1 MKSSE
6 SRSQI
11 VFLEVIEKDLS
22 EANSKS
28 IKALA
33 VAIWY
38 ENFVPDVANIY
49 EHQQVT
55 RAGYLLELL
64 SAFHC
69 VTPVVRQSLKE
80 KIKFLEVRASEKIQL
95 SPISHV
101 VSNNRTLIDPL
112 AQRWHLSDSFRV
124 HIQSLLPYQTRHY
137 KNYRDN

>member
-22 EANSKS
+22 EANSES

-33 VAIWY
+33 LAIWY
-38 ENFVPDVANIY
+38 ENFVPEVASICDL
-49 EHQQVT
+49 QQVT
-55 RAGYLLELL
+55 RAGYLLERLA
-64 SAFHC
+64 AFHC

-80 KIKFLEVRASEKIQL
+80 KIKFLEVIASEEMQL
-95 SPISHV
+95 LPLSYV
-101 VSNNRTLIDPL
+101 VNNNRTLIDPL
-112 AQRWHLSDSFRV
+112 ARRWHLSDSFRV

-137 KNYRDN
+137 KYNRDN

>member
-22 EANSKS
+22 EANSES

-33 VAIWY
+33 LAIWY
-38 ENFVPDVANIY
+38 ENFVPEVASICDL
-49 EHQQVT
+49 QQVT
-55 RAGYLLELL
+55 RAGYLLERLA
-64 SAFHC
+64 AFHC

-80 KIKFLEVRASEKIQL
+80 KIKFLEVIASEEMQL
-95 SPISHV
+95 LPLSYV
-101 VSNNRTLIDPL
+101 VNNNRTLIDPL
-112 AQRWHLSDSFRV
+112 SQRWHLSDSFRV

-137 KNYRDN
+137 KYNRDN

>member
-22 EANSKS
+22 EANSES

-33 VAIWY
+33 LAIWY
-38 ENFVPDVANIY
+38 ENFVPEVASICDL
-49 EHQQVT
+49 QQVT
-55 RAGYLLELL
+55 RAGYLLERLA
-64 SAFHC
+64 AFHC

-80 KIKFLEVRASEKIQL
+80 KIKFLEVIASEEMQL
-95 SPISHV
+95 LPLSYV
-101 VSNNRTLIDPL
+101 VNNNRTLIDPL

-137 KNYRDN
+137 KYNRGN

>member
-22 EANSKS
+22 EANSES

-33 VAIWY
+33 LALWY
-38 ENFVPDVANIY
+38 ENFVPEVANIY
-49 EHQQVT
+49 NHQQVT
-55 RAGYLLELL
+55 RAGYLLEFL

-69 VTPVVRQSLKE
+69 VTPIVRQHLKE
-80 KIKFLEVRASEKIQL
+80 RIKILEVRASEKIQL
-95 SPISHV
+95 LPISYV

-124 HIQSLLPYQTRHY
+124 QIQCLLPYQTRHY
-137 KNYRDN
+137 KNNRDN

>member
-22 EANSKS
+22 EANSES

-33 VAIWY
+33 LAIWY
-38 ENFVPDVANIY
+38 ENFVPEVASICDL
-49 EHQQVT
+49 QQVT
-55 RAGYLLELL
+55 RAGYLLERLA
-64 SAFHC
+64 AFHC

-80 KIKFLEVRASEKIQL
+80 KIKFLEVIASEEMQL
-95 SPISHV
+95 LPLSYV
-101 VSNNRTLIDPL
+101 VNNNRTLIDPL

-137 KNYRDN
+137 KYNRDN

>member
-22 EANSKS
+22 EANSES

-33 VAIWY
+33 LAIWY
-38 ENFVPDVANIY
+38 ENFVPEVASICDL
-49 EHQQVT
+49 QQVK
-55 RAGYLLELL
+55 RAGYLLERLT
-64 SAFHC
+64 AFHC

-80 KIKFLEVRASEKIQL
+80 KIKFLEVRASEEMQL
-95 SPISHV
+95 LPLSYV
-101 VSNNRTLIDPL
+101 VNNNRTLIDPL

-137 KNYRDN
+137 KYNRDN